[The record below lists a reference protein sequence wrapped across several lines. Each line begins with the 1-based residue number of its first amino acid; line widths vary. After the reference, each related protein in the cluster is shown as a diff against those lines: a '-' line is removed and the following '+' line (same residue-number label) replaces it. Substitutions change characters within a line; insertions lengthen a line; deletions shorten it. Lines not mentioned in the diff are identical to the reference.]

1 MTSLNTNWHTNWNG
15 RALGGNETANE
26 DRRAMYAGA
35 ALTGLLSA
43 ATAGSVIDP
52 EGIARNAFELADVML
67 RVEEEG
73 Q

>member
-1 MTSLNTNWHTNWNG
+1 MNYGTVKFDANMPIGYIERRTP
-15 RALGGNETANE
+15 TAE
-26 DRRAMYAGA
+26 RRAMYAGA

-67 RVEEEG
+67 KVEELG
-73 Q
+73 

>member
-1 MTSLNTNWHTNWNG
+1 MTDLNTNWHTNWNG
-15 RALGGNETANE
+15 RALNDSETAKE

-35 ALTGLLSA
+35 ALTGLLAA

>member
-1 MTSLNTNWHTNWNG
+1 MTDVKVEWLRG
-15 RALGGNETANE
+15 AVRPLQE
-26 DRRAMYAGA
+26 DKSAQAERRAMYAGA

-73 Q
+73 

>member
-1 MTSLNTNWHTNWNG
+1 MTDVKVEWLRGSVRPLHEDKS
-15 RALGGNETANE
+15 ALAE
-26 DRRAMYAGA
+26 RRAMYAGA

-67 RVEEEG
+67 KVEEQG
-73 Q
+73 